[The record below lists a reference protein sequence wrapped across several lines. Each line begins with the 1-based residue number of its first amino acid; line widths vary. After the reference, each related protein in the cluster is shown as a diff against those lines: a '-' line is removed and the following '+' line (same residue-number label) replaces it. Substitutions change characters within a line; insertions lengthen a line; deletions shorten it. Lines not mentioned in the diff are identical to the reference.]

1 MIFNGGGDPV
11 NSGMIP
17 GWEDIIWSIEAM
29 APGMISE
36 GFLIDPLECLP
47 LVLHGLLW
55 DFPNIQATQVGS
67 FLILLIF
74 LGIIPLLDILMRD
87 LKDQWFSLW

>member
-1 MIFNGGGDPV
+1 
-11 NSGMIP
+11 
-17 GWEDIIWSIEAM
+17 M
-29 APGMISE
+29 ASVMFSE
-36 GFLIDPLECLP
+36 GFLIGPLECLP

-67 FLILLIF
+67 FLIFLIF